1 MPFRP
6 WREEDVPQIV
16 ALCNAH
22 DSAIDPDFEDSSE
35 QEIRDELNGHYGEVF
50 AQVFEEQGVIT
61 DVIAAQVD
69 SSRRRVEIDV
79 FGLPANHDYDRSL
92 KHAISWARENHPD
105 YELRGSCNQND
116 HELTEANLRA
126 GMRLVRKYWTMRNP
140 APSPVFPKLPY
151 RVEIIQADFEKDREL
166 WHRLLMESFASH
178 YGFKQK
184 DFAEWDRLQ
193 RRMSMQDSAGVFFL
207 FEKSKPAG
215 LLVCTDHRSEN
226 KGGFID
232 KLGVLP
238 QFRGKGY
245 GELLLRWG
253 CAYSAARGFKDVALG
268 VDTGNAT
275 GAVKLYEKA
284 GFVPANVWL
293 AFSDSEPATL
303 GEVGA
308 D

>member
-6 WREEDVPQIV
+6 WREEDVPEIV

-35 QEIRDELNGHYGEVF
+35 QEIRDELAGLYDAVF
-50 AQVFEEQGVIT
+50 AEVFEEGGKIM
-61 DVIAAQVD
+61 DVVAAQVD
-69 SSRRRVEIDV
+69 KSRKRIEIDV
-79 FGLPANHDYDRSL
+79 FGLPESHDYGRSLTHAIRWAKANH
-92 KHAISWARENHPD
+92 PGF
-105 YELRGSCNQND
+105 ELRGSCNQND
-116 HELTEANLRA
+116 EELIAANQSA
-126 GMRLVRKYWTMRNP
+126 GMKVVRKYWTMRNP
-140 APSPVFPKLPY
+140 APSGVFPRLPWGVK
-151 RVEIIQADFEKDREL
+151 VEQAHFEHDRRL
-166 WHRLLMESFASH
+166 WHRLLMESFEGH

-184 DFAEWDRLQ
+184 EFDEWDRLQ
-193 RRMSMQDSAGVFFL
+193 RKLSLQDSTGVFFL
-207 FEKSKPAG
+207 WVRGKPAG

-238 QFRGKGY
+238 EFRGKGF

-253 CAYSAARGFKDVALG
+253 CAYSVARGFKDVALG

-284 GFVPANVWL
+284 GFQPANVWL
-293 AFSDSEPATL
+293 AFSDSEA
-303 GEVGA
+303 
-308 D
+308 